1 MKDIKGY
8 EGQYAI
14 TEDGQ
19 VWSYKTNK
27 FMKSNLARGYL
38 KIKLSN
44 GAIRKDYYIHR
55 LVAEAYVP
63 NPQDKPQVNHK
74 DENKL
79 NNNASNLEWVTAKE
93 NTNYGTHNEREA
105 KTKSRP
111 VYCVELDEVFDGT
124 GFAARQ
130 LGLRRNKI
138 WACCEGLA
146 NTHGGYHWHYAD

>member
-1 MKDIKGY
+1 
-8 EGQYAI
+8 
-14 TEDGQ
+14 
-19 VWSYKTNK
+19 
-27 FMKSNLARGYL
+27 MKSNLARGYL

-124 GFAARQ
+124 GFAAR
-130 LGLRRNKI
+130 
-138 WACCEGLA
+138 
-146 NTHGGYHWHYAD
+146 